1 MKPHTKVDRLLITL
15 EVSKV
20 KGFESK
26 QRRDC
31 QVQKIKVQK
40 VIEKLRS
47 KGLWIKAYGLKALR
61 VGEPLAL

>member
-1 MKPHTKVDRLLITL
+1 MLISVKCSKKFLCDINSFTLKPHTKVDRLLITI

-40 VIEKLRS
+40 VMVDF
-47 KGLWIKAYGLKALR
+47 YFHN
-61 VGEPLAL
+61 